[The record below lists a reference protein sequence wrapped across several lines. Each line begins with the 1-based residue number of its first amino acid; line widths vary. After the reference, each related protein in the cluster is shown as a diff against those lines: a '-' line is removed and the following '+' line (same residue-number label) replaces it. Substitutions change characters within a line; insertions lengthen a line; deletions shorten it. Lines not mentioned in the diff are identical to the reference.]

1 MTKLTP
7 PTPSSVS
14 NRSKDLTSAPSHHLY
29 RADSNCP
36 LRVQFLIYLTSHY
49 LLSLI
54 LTFEQSRHNYMNK
67 MKNRRRNTMFEFIS
81 KKKDGAQEQ
90 VPVVFPRLQKNSSS
104 VAKCAKSIPPST
116 PKRRGTFSD
125 LTWRSR
131 TENSDVMTNEVD
143 GNHEWE
149 HFSPVVR
156 LTRESPMLRHCK
168 SVRRILKRKV
178 QSLKKTRSKS
188 RDTSRLRTSVRLQ
201 ATVQRTPVTPV
212 RPGDRRIDE
221 VFNERNCYT
230 AEPTGNMRSLKLGLG
245 RRRLLDSN
253 LSPRNIGRAAINN
266 QGNGGCTDPRVKL
279 SRTYVRTNGSLNP
292 DNGVFRVPELNSV
305 SFQPQ
310 AVSGY
315 LSTNPAFSNSYK
327 HITPSTPSTP
337 SRLMSV
343 PPSPSRPLP
352 PPPSPSILL
361 PAPPSPSDI
370 ENLETPFSPFQ
381 KYSSTPFTPSRY
393 KQVNTT
399 PSSPFPSLPV
409 IPFNLST
416 RETPPAL
423 RVEPN
428 LSLER
433 VLYQAHLELLEERE
447 KMVTNSTFW
456 SNLYIEEVEAE
467 VNGNN
472 KSVNLNTNLEGD
484 EYMDMKFSLPNS
496 DYIDMGSI
504 QKSLKTF

>member
-1 MTKLTP
+1 
-7 PTPSSVS
+7 
-14 NRSKDLTSAPSHHLY
+14 
-29 RADSNCP
+29 
-36 LRVQFLIYLTSHY
+36 
-49 LLSLI
+49 
-54 LTFEQSRHNYMNK
+54 
-67 MKNRRRNTMFEFIS
+67 MFEFIS
-81 KKKDGAQEQ
+81 KTKDGAKEQ
-90 VPVVFPRLQKNSSS
+90 APVVFPRLQKTSSS
-104 VAKCAKSIPPST
+104 VAKCATSIPSST
-116 PKRRGTFSD
+116 PKRRGTFSV
-125 LTWRSR
+125 LTRRSS
-131 TENSDVMTNEVD
+131 TENSDVMTHEVD

-188 RDTSRLRTSVRLQ
+188 RDTSRLRTSIRLQ
-201 ATVQRTPVTPV
+201 ATVQKSPVTPV

-253 LSPRNIGRAAINN
+253 PSPRTRGRAAINN

-279 SRTYVRTNGSLNP
+279 SRTYVRTNGSLNH
-292 DNGVFRVPELNSV
+292 DNGVFRVPEFNSV

-315 LSTNPAFSNSYK
+315 SSTNPAFSNSYK

-337 SRLMSV
+337 SRRMPV
-343 PPSPSRPLP
+343 PSSPSSRALPPTPSPFILLPGPLSPSSRALP
-352 PPPSPSILL
+352 PPPSLSVLL
-361 PAPPSPSDI
+361 PGPPSPSDI
-370 ENLETPFSPFQ
+370 EKFETPFSPIQ
-381 KYSSTPFTPSRY
+381 KYSSTPFTPSKY

-399 PSSPFPSLPV
+399 GTPSSFRTSTSSPFPALPV

-428 LSLER
+428 LSLEH

-447 KMVTNSTFW
+447 KMVTSSTFW
-456 SNLYIEEVEAE
+456 SNLYIEEVEEE